1 MALKGAEIMKKL
13 PKTNCKE
20 CGYATCFA
28 FAMKLATGGAKL
40 DDCPHLAPEVKA
52 ELEAAMAPPVKLV
65 TIGTGENA
73 LVLGEEEVMFR
84 HEKTFFHEPGIAILI
99 SDKDS
104 QLDIDE
110 RIKGI
115 KELHFERIGQKLKI
129 NVLALSFE
137 SGEKSKFET
146 LVKNAYETTDF
157 ALVLISKD
165 TDVLFSAANLCADRK
180 PLVYPIT
187 KENISLAVPRLKELG
202 TPVGVKGE
210 DIEEIVSLTTNL
222 KDVGIE
228 EILLDSG
235 SKNIRDGIKDQ
246 TLIRRAALKKGF
258 RPLGY
263 PTISFPCFMYQDA
276 FKETLAAA
284 ALMTKYAG
292 IVVISQVNKYF
303 LFPLLVHRFNI
314 YSDPR
319 RPMTVEEK
327 VYEVSKPDEYS
338 PLLITTNYALDF
350 FIVSGAIE
358 EANIPAYLC
367 IKDTGGIGVMAAW
380 TSGKFN
386 GEAIADFIKKYGVE
400 NKVKHRKLIIPGV
413 AKKLKDELEEELPD
427 WKIIFGPLEAS
438 DIPKFLSEEWKEEGK
453 SRQ

>member
-1 MALKGAEIMKKL
+1 MALKGAEIMKRL

-40 DDCPHLAPEVKA
+40 KDCPYLAPEVKA
-52 ELEAAMAPPVKLV
+52 ELEAAMAPPIKLV
-65 TIGTGENA
+65 TIGVGENA
-73 LVLGEEEVMFR
+73 LVIGEEEVMFR
-84 HEKTFFHEPGIAILI
+84 HEKTFFHDPGIAILI
-99 SDKDS
+99 SDKEKDS
-104 QLDIDE
+104 DIE
-110 RIKGI
+110 KKIKDI
-115 KELHFERIGQKLKI
+115 KEFHFERIGKELKI
-129 NVLALSFE
+129 NLLALSFE
-137 SGEKSKFET
+137 SGDKTKFET
-146 LVKNAYETTDF
+146 LVKKAYETTDF
-157 ALVLISKD
+157 ALILICNNI
-165 TDVLFSAANLCADRK
+165 DVLFSAAALCADRK

-187 KENISLAVPRLKELG
+187 KENIDLAIPKLKELR
-202 TPVGVKGE
+202 TPAGVKGE
-210 DIEEIVSLTTNL
+210 SIEEIVSLTSTL
-222 KDVGIE
+222 KEAGLE
-228 EILLDSG
+228 EIILDPG
-235 SKNIRDGIKDQ
+235 SKNVREGIRDQ

-263 PTISFPCFMYQDA
+263 PTITFPCFMYQDK
-276 FKETLAAA
+276 FKEALAAA
-284 ALMTKYAG
+284 VFITKYAG
-292 IVVISQVNKYF
+292 IIVISQENKHF

-327 VYEVSKPDEYS
+327 VYEISEPNEYS
-338 PLLITTNYALDF
+338 PILISTNYALDF

-386 GEAIADFIKKYGVE
+386 GEAIADFFKKYGIE

-427 WKIIFGPLEAS
+427 WEIIFGPLEGS
-438 DIPKFLSEEWKEEGK
+438 DIPKFLSEGWKE
-453 SRQ
+453 

>member
-40 DDCPHLAPEVKA
+40 EDCPYLPPEVKV
-52 ELEAAMAPPVKLV
+52 ELEAAMAPPIKLV
-65 TIGTGENA
+65 AIGTGENA
-73 LVLGEEEVMFR
+73 LVIGEEEVMFR

-99 SDKDS
+99 SDKESDS
-104 QLDIDE
+104 HIE
-110 RIKGI
+110 EKIKAI

-129 NVLALSFE
+129 NLLALSFE
-137 SGEKSKFET
+137 SGEKAKFEA
-146 LVKNAYETTDF
+146 LVKKAYEATDF
-157 ALVLISKD
+157 ALILISKD
-165 TDVLFSAANLCADRK
+165 TDVLFSAASLCADRK

-187 KENISLAVPRLKELG
+187 KENIGSAIPKLKELL
-202 TPVGVKGE
+202 TPAGVKGE
-210 DIEEIVSLTTNL
+210 SIEDIVSVASDLKDAGVEEI
-222 KDVGIE
+222 
-228 EILLDSG
+228 ILDPG
-235 SKNIRDGIKDQ
+235 SKNMLEGIKDQ

-263 PTISFPCFMYQDA
+263 PTIAFPCYMYEDK
-276 FKETLAAA
+276 FKEVLAAA

-292 IVVISQVNKYF
+292 IVVISHVDKHF
-303 LFPLLVHRFNI
+303 LFPLLVQRFNI

-319 RPMTVEEK
+319 RPMTVEEN
-327 VYEVSKPDEYS
+327 VYEISKPNEYS
-338 PLLITTNYALDF
+338 PILISTNYALDF

-386 GEAIADFIKKYGVE
+386 GEAIADFFKKYGVE
-400 NKVKHRKLIIPGV
+400 NKVKHKKLIIPGV

-427 WKIIFGPLEAS
+427 WEIIFGPIEGS
-438 DIPKFLSEEWKEEGK
+438 DIPKFLSEGWK
-453 SRQ
+453 

>member
-40 DDCPHLAPEVKA
+40 EDCPYLPPEVKA
-52 ELEAAMAPPVKLV
+52 ELEAAMAPPIKLV

-73 LVLGEEEVMFR
+73 LVIGEEEVMFR

-99 SDKDS
+99 SDKEAES
-104 QLDIDE
+104 DIE
-110 RIKGI
+110 EKIKKI
-115 KELHFERIGQKLKI
+115 KELDFERIGQKLKI
-129 NVLALSFE
+129 DLLALSFE
-137 SGEKSKFET
+137 SGEKAKFEA
-146 LVKNAYETTDF
+146 LVKKAYETTDL
-157 ALVLISKD
+157 ALIIISED
-165 TDVLFSAANLCADRK
+165 TDVLFSAATLCADRK
-180 PLVYPIT
+180 PLVCPIT
-187 KENISLAVPRLKELG
+187 KENIGSAIPKLKELR
-202 TPVGVKGE
+202 TPAGVKGE
-210 DIEEIVSLTTNL
+210 SIEEIVSVASDL
-222 KDVGIE
+222 KDAGVE
-228 EILLDSG
+228 EIILDPG
-235 SKNIRDGIKDQ
+235 SKNMLEGIKDQ

-263 PTISFPCFMYQDA
+263 PTIAFPCYMYEDK
-276 FKETLAAA
+276 FKEVLAAA

-292 IVVISQVNKYF
+292 IVVISQVDRKF
-303 LFPLLVHRFNI
+303 LFPLLVQRFNI

-327 VYEVSKPDEYS
+327 VYEISKPNEYS
-338 PLLITTNYALDF
+338 PILISTNYALDF

-386 GEAIADFIKKYGVE
+386 GEAIADFFKKYGVE

-427 WKIIFGPLEAS
+427 WEIIFGPIEGS
-438 DIPKFLSEEWKEEGK
+438 DIPKFLAEGWKE
-453 SRQ
+453 

>member
-1 MALKGAEIMKKL
+1 MALKGAEIMKRL

-40 DDCPHLAPEVKA
+40 EECPYLAPEVKA
-52 ELEAAMAPPVKLV
+52 ELEAAMAPPIKLV

-73 LVLGEEEVMFR
+73 LVIGEEEVMFR

-99 SDKDS
+99 SDKES
-104 QLDIDE
+104 ESDIE
-110 RIKGI
+110 EKIKSI
-115 KELHFERIGQKLKI
+115 KELDFERIGQKLKI
-129 NVLALSFE
+129 NLFALSFG
-137 SGEKSKFET
+137 SGDKSRFET
-146 LVKNAYETTDF
+146 MVKKAYETTDL
-157 ALVLISKD
+157 ALLLISED
-165 TDVLFSAANLCADRK
+165 TDVLFSAATICADRK
-180 PLVYPIT
+180 PIVYPIT
-187 KENISLAVPRLKELG
+187 KENINLAIPKLKELR
-202 TPVGVKGE
+202 TPAGVKGE
-210 DIEEIVSLTTNL
+210 SIEEIVSMTSKL
-222 KDVGIE
+222 KDGGVE
-228 EILLDSG
+228 EIILDPG
-235 SKNIRDGIKDQ
+235 SKNMLEGIRDQ

-263 PTISFPCFMYQDA
+263 PTITFPCFMYQDK
-276 FKETLAAA
+276 FKEALAAA
-284 ALMTKYAG
+284 AFITKYAG
-292 IVVISQVNKYF
+292 IVVISQVDKNF
-303 LFPLLVHRFNI
+303 LFPLLVQRFNI

-327 VYEVSKPDEYS
+327 VYEISKPNEYS
-338 PLLITTNYALDF
+338 PILISTNYALDF

-386 GEAIADFIKKYGVE
+386 GEAIADFFNKYGVE

-413 AKKLKDELEEELPD
+413 AKKLKDELEEELPG
-427 WKIIFGPLEAS
+427 WEIIFGPIEGS
-438 DIPKFLSEEWKEEGK
+438 DIPKFLSEEWKE
-453 SRQ
+453 

>member
-1 MALKGAEIMKKL
+1 MALKGAEIIKKL

-20 CGYATCFA
+20 CGYPTCFA

-40 DDCPHLAPEVKA
+40 EDCPYLPTEVKA
-52 ELEAAMAPPVKLV
+52 ELEAEMAPPIKLV

-73 LVLGEEEVMFR
+73 LVIGGEEVMFR
-84 HEKTFFHEPGIAILI
+84 HEKTFFHETGIAILI
-99 SDKDS
+99 SDRERES
-104 QLDIDE
+104 DIEE

-115 KELHFERIGQKLKI
+115 KALRFERIGQKLKI
-129 NVLALSFE
+129 NLLALSFE
-137 SGEKSKFET
+137 SGEKAKFET

-157 ALVLISKD
+157 ALILISRD
-165 TDVLFSAANLCADRK
+165 TDVLFSAANLCVDRK

-187 KENISLAVPRLKELG
+187 RENISLAIPKLKELG
-202 TPVGVKGE
+202 TPAGVKGE
-210 DIEEIVSLTTNL
+210 RIEEIVSLTSNL
-222 KDVGIE
+222 QDAGVE
-228 EILLDSG
+228 EIVLDPG
-235 SKNIRDGIKDQ
+235 SKNIREASRDQ
-246 TLIRRAALKKGF
+246 SLIRRAALKKGF

-276 FKETLAAA
+276 FREALAAA
-284 ALMTKYAG
+284 TLVTKYAG
-292 IVVISQVNKYF
+292 IVVISQVDKYF

-386 GEAIADFIKKYGVE
+386 GEAIADFFKKYGIE

-413 AKKLKDELEEELPD
+413 ARKLKDELEEELPD
-427 WKIIFGPLEAS
+427 WDIIFGPLEAS
-438 DIPKFLSEEWKEEGK
+438 DIPKFLSEEWKV
-453 SRQ
+453 

>member
-1 MALKGAEIMKKL
+1 MALKGAEIIKKL

-20 CGYATCFA
+20 CGYPTCFA

-40 DDCPHLAPEVKA
+40 EDCPYLPTEVKA
-52 ELEAAMAPPVKLV
+52 ELEAAMAPPIKLV

-73 LVLGEEEVMFR
+73 VVIGGEEVMFR
-84 HEKTFFHEPGIAILI
+84 HEKTFFHETGIAILI
-99 SDKDS
+99 SDRERES
-104 QLDIDE
+104 DIEE

-115 KELHFERIGQKLKI
+115 KALHFERIGQKLKI
-129 NVLALSFE
+129 NLLALSFE
-137 SGEKSKFET
+137 SGEKAKFEA
-146 LVKNAYETTDF
+146 LVKNACETTDF
-157 ALVLISKD
+157 ALILISRD

-187 KENISLAVPRLKELG
+187 RENISLAIPKLKELG
-202 TPVGVKGE
+202 TPAGVKGE
-210 DIEEIVSLTTNL
+210 RIEEIVSLTSNL
-222 KDVGIE
+222 QDAGVE
-228 EILLDSG
+228 EIVLDPG
-235 SKNIRDGIKDQ
+235 SKNIREAIRDQ
-246 TLIRRAALKKGF
+246 SLIRRAALKKGF

-263 PTISFPCFMYQDA
+263 PTISFPYFMYQDA
-276 FKETLAAA
+276 FKEALAAA
-284 ALMTKYAG
+284 TLMTKYAG
-292 IVVISQVNKYF
+292 IVVISQVDKHF

-327 VYEVSKPDEYS
+327 VYEVSTPDEHS

-386 GEAIADFIKKYGVE
+386 GEAIADFFKKYGIE

-413 AKKLKDELEEELPD
+413 ARKLKDELEEELPD
-427 WKIIFGPLEAS
+427 WDIIFGPREAS
-438 DIPKFLSEEWKEEGK
+438 DIPKFLSEEWKE
-453 SRQ
+453 

>member
-1 MALKGAEIMKKL
+1 MALKGAEIIKKL

-20 CGYATCFA
+20 CGYPTCFA

-40 DDCPHLAPEVKA
+40 EDCPYLPTEVKA
-52 ELEAAMAPPVKLV
+52 ELEAAMAPPIKLV

-73 LVLGEEEVMFR
+73 VVIGGEEVMFR
-84 HEKTFFHEPGIAILI
+84 HEKTFFHETGIAILI
-99 SDKDS
+99 SDRERES
-104 QLDIDE
+104 DIEE

-115 KELHFERIGQKLKI
+115 KALRFERIGQKLKI
-129 NVLALSFE
+129 NLLALSFE
-137 SGEKSKFET
+137 SGEKAKFET

-157 ALVLISKD
+157 ALILISRD
-165 TDVLFSAANLCADRK
+165 TDVLFSAANLCVDRK

-187 KENISLAVPRLKELG
+187 RENISLAIPKLKELG
-202 TPVGVKGE
+202 TPAGVKGE
-210 DIEEIVSLTTNL
+210 RIEEIVSLTSNL
-222 KDVGIE
+222 QDAGVE
-228 EILLDSG
+228 EIVLDPG
-235 SKNIRDGIKDQ
+235 SKNIREAIRDQ
-246 TLIRRAALKKGF
+246 SLIRRAALKKGF

-276 FKETLAAA
+276 FREALAAA
-284 ALMTKYAG
+284 TLVTKYAG
-292 IVVISQVNKYF
+292 IVVISQVDKYF

-386 GEAIADFIKKYGVE
+386 GEAIADFFKKYGIE

-413 AKKLKDELEEELPD
+413 ARKLKDELEEELPD
-427 WKIIFGPLEAS
+427 WDIIFGPLEAS
-438 DIPKFLSEEWKEEGK
+438 DIPKFLSEEWKV
-453 SRQ
+453 